1 MMKTAIQ
8 FGAGNIGRGFM
19 GQLFFEA
26 GYQTIFVEASK
37 SLVELLNATQKYPLR
52 ILDAASQ
59 QAIDLEIRRIRA
71 LYVDE
76 VEQISESISSA
87 DVVAS
92 AVGVNNLIHIAPLIA
107 AGIDRRFS
115 TNPSPI
121 DIYLCENMLDAASQ
135 LECHVLECLEGDVRA
150 WAESHV
156 GFVGTSVARM
166 VPEISEE
173 VRKQYPGMVVADSY
187 HKLPYDGAALKAPP
201 PPISVMFP
209 VTNFKAEVERK
220 LFMYNLGH
228 ATLAYLGHLNGLRYV
243 HEGFEDEEI
252 TTVFNKALDET
263 GSALQKLYPE
273 DIDARSQQ
281 EVREDINLRFS
292 NPMMMDTI
300 QRVGRDPIRKLGA
313 DDRLLGSAHLCLS
326 QGIFPKS
333 VAFVCAAALCYDEPN
348 DPRAVELQDKIE
360 HAGVEAALREVSS
373 LDQDSDLGKTIINA
387 YRRIQQKRVRN
398 ERYFSFLTN

>member
-1 MMKTAIQ
+1 MKTVVQ

-37 SLVELLNATQKYPLR
+37 PLVDLLNASGEYPLR

-59 QAIDLEIRRIRA
+59 KAIDLEIRHIRA
-71 LYVDE
+71 LFVDE
-76 VEQISESISSA
+76 VEQISDAISTA
-87 DVVAS
+87 DVMAS
-92 AVGVNNLIHIAPLIA
+92 AVGVNNLTHIAPLVA
-107 AGIDRRFS
+107 AGVGRRFR

-121 DIYLCENMLDAASQ
+121 DVYLCENLLDAASQ
-135 LECHVLECLEGDVRA
+135 LERHVLERLENDVKA
-150 WAESHV
+150 WAEGHV

-187 HKLPYDGAALKAPP
+187 RKLPYDGTALKSTPP
-201 PPISVMFP
+201 LISEMFP
-209 VTNFKAEVERK
+209 VNNFKAEVERK

-228 ATLAYLGHLNGLRYV
+228 AALAYLGYLNGLRYV
-243 HEGFEDEEI
+243 HEGFEDCEI
-252 TTVFNKALDET
+252 ATVFNKALDET

-326 QGIFPKS
+326 QGIFPKG
-333 VAFVCAAALCYDEPN
+333 VAIVCAAALCYDEPN
-348 DPRAVELQDKIE
+348 DPRAVELQDRIE
-360 HAGVEAALREVSS
+360 QAGVEATLREVSS
-373 LDQDSDLGKTIINA
+373 LDPESELGKTIINA
-387 YRRIQQKRVRN
+387 YRRIQKKRVRS

>member
-1 MMKTAIQ
+1 MKTAIQ

-37 SLVELLNATQKYPLR
+37 SLVELLNASQNYPLR

-59 QAIDLEIRRIRA
+59 QTIDLEIRRIRA
-71 LYVDE
+71 LFVDE
-76 VEQISESISSA
+76 VEQISEAISNA
-87 DVVAS
+87 DVMAS
-92 AVGVNNLIHIAPLIA
+92 AVGVNNLVHIAPLIA
-107 AGIDRRFS
+107 AGIVRRFR

-121 DIYLCENMLDAASQ
+121 DIYLCENMLDAASR
-135 LECHVLECLEGDVRA
+135 LECHVLECLENDARA

-173 VRKQYPGMVVADSY
+173 VRKQHPGLVVADSY
-187 HKLPYDGAALKAPP
+187 RKLPYDGAALKGTPP
-201 PPISVMFP
+201 PSSGMYP
-209 VTNFKAEVERK
+209 VKNFKAEVERK

-228 ATLAYLGHLNGLRYV
+228 ATLAYLGYLKKLRFV
-243 HEGFEDEEI
+243 HEGFEDKEI

-263 GSALQKLYPE
+263 GSALQKLYPQ
-273 DIDARSQQ
+273 DIGAKSQE
-281 EVREDINLRFS
+281 EVREDIDLRFS

-300 QRVGRDPIRKLGA
+300 QRVGRDPIRKLRA

-360 HAGVEAALREVSS
+360 HAGVEDTLREVSS
-373 LDQDSDLGKTIINA
+373 LDPDSELGRTIIGN
-387 YRRIQQKRVRN
+387 YRRIQKKNR
-398 ERYFSFLTN
+398 TNAEPLLS